1 MIAIERRI
9 AALPASARLGLGA
22 VAGAA
27 MALAQP
33 PVSAPL
39 VLFAALPLLLWLLD
53 GASGPRGGFALGWAA
68 GAGFFAAALF
78 WIVDPFL
85 VQPEVFG
92 WMAPFALV
100 GMAGGLAL
108 FWAAPFA
115 LARAI
120 WPPGI
125 ARVLL
130 LAALWSLSDYA
141 RAHVLTGFPWA
152 LPAYAWVETPVIQAA
167 ALIGPHGLGLL
178 TLIAGLLPGL
188 GTWRGARRRGRA
200 GRRGLGLRRLAPG
213 AAASGAAAAS
223 GGATG
228 AAERAAGARNGCPA
242 RRRSSGTGT
251 WR

>member
-1 MIAIERRI
+1 M
-9 AALPASARLGLGA
+9 
-22 VAGAA
+22 
-27 MALAQP
+27 
-33 PVSAPL
+33 
-39 VLFAALPLLLWLLD
+39 LFAALPLLLWLLD

-100 GMAGGLAL
+100 GIAGGLAL

-120 WPPGI
+120 RPPGI

-130 LAALWSLSDYA
+130 LAVLWSLSDYA

-152 LPAYAWVETPVIQAA
+152 LARLCLGRDAGDQAA
-167 ALIGPHGLGLL
+167 ALIGPHGS
-178 TLIAGLLPGL
+178 
-188 GTWRGARRRGRA
+188 
-200 GRRGLGLRRLAPG
+200 
-213 AAASGAAAAS
+213 AS
-223 GGATG
+223 
-228 AAERAAGARNGCPA
+228 
-242 RRRSSGTGT
+242 
-251 WR
+251 